1 MIENVKE
8 ISVQE
13 LLGAVQKMKYN
24 GYRFITA
31 TCVENNDDT
40 LDVLYHFDKDY
51 VLRNMRLTVPKSSS
65 IPSISKIYICATL
78 VENEMKEL
86 FGLDVEN
93 IAVDYGGHLLLSD
106 GAPENP
112 MLRQQITIVRKEK
125 GDGKNA

>member
-1 MIENVKE
+1 MIENVKK

-13 LLGAVQKMKYN
+13 LLHEVQYMQYD
-24 GYRFITA
+24 GCRFITA
-31 TCVENNDDT
+31 TCVDNNDDT

-51 VLRNMRLTVPKSSS
+51 ELRNLRITVPKGSS
-65 IPSISKIYICATL
+65 IPSISKIYFCAML

-93 IAVDYGGHLLLSD
+93 MAVDYGGHLLLSD

-112 MLRQQITIVRKEK
+112 MLRQQITIVKK
-125 GDGKNA
+125 GEENNA

>member
-8 ISVQE
+8 IPVQE
-13 LLGAVQKMKYN
+13 LLGEVQNLQYDN
-24 GYRFITA
+24 YRFITA
-31 TCVENNDDT
+31 TSVDNNNDT

-51 VLRNMRLTVPKSSS
+51 ELVNLRITVPKGNS
-65 IPSISKIYICATL
+65 IPSISKIYFCAML

-93 IAVDYGGHLLLSD
+93 MAIDYGGHLLLSD

-112 MLRQQITIVRKEK
+112 MLRQQITIVKKE
-125 GDGKNA
+125 DEKNA